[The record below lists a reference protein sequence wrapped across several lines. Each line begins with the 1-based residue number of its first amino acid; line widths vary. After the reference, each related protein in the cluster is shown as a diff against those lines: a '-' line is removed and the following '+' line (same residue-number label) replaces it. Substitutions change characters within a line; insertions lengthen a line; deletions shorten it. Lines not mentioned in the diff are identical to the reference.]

1 MLIDQFIAYIQ
12 AEKRFSPLT
21 VEAYQRD
28 VNQFV
33 DFLKDEFELNDLVQV
48 KTTMVKSYI
57 VKLKEEGLTNRSINR
72 KISTLRTFYKY
83 CLRENLMEKSPMT
96 GVKALKLPKTL
107 VKFVTETDI
116 NKVSFGDEADFP
128 TLRDHLLFEM
138 LYQTGMRQ
146 AELRG
151 LHDNDVDKMAM
162 QLKIHGKRNKDR
174 FVPLSREMIQLIV
187 QYQALRD
194 ATFTT
199 KADRLLLNDKGEEM
213 SPHYV
218 YNKVHHMLEGVTT
231 LKQKSPH
238 VLRHTFA
245 THLLDE
251 GASLVAIQ
259 KLLGHENLATTQ
271 IYAHN
276 TIEQL
281 KKIHKQKKGVIMKVM
296 INSVHFK
303 ADQKLEDFITQK
315 VEKLCAKHSE
325 VINAEVSLKLDNTD
339 TPENK
344 IADIR
349 LVLRG
354 DDLYASK
361 QSKTF
366 EESID
371 TSIDALKK
379 QLEKYKGK
387 NTK

>member
-1 MLIDQFIAYIQ
+1 M
-12 AEKRFSPLT
+12 
-21 VEAYQRD
+21 
-28 VNQFV
+28 
-33 DFLKDEFELNDLVQV
+33 
-48 KTTMVKSYI
+48 
-57 VKLKEEGLTNRSINR
+57 
-72 KISTLRTFYKY
+72 STLRTFYKY

-128 TLRDHLLFEM
+128 TCRDRLLFEM

-151 LHDNDVDKMAM
+151 LKDGDVDKTGMK
-162 QLKIHGKRNKDR
+162 LKIHGKDR
-174 FVPLSREMIQLIV
+174 FVPLSKEMIALIE

-194 ATFTT
+194 ATFTD
-199 KADRLLLNDKGEEM
+199 KAERLLLNDKGEEM
-213 SPHYV
+213 TPSFV

-259 KLLGHENLATTQ
+259 KLLGHEDLATTQ

-281 KKIHKQKKGVIMKVM
+281 KKIHKQAHPKG
-296 INSVHFK
+296 
-303 ADQKLEDFITQK
+303 
-315 VEKLCAKHSE
+315 
-325 VINAEVSLKLDNTD
+325 
-339 TPENK
+339 
-344 IADIR
+344 
-349 LVLRG
+349 
-354 DDLYASK
+354 
-361 QSKTF
+361 
-366 EESID
+366 
-371 TSIDALKK
+371 
-379 QLEKYKGK
+379 
-387 NTK
+387 

>member
-1 MLIDQFIAYIQ
+1 MLIDQFISYIE

-21 VEAYQRD
+21 VEAYQSD
-28 VNQFV
+28 MDQFAH
-33 DFLKDEFELNDLVQV
+33 FLKDEFGIDDLTQV
-48 KTTMVKSYI
+48 KTTMVKTYI
-57 VKLKEEGLTNRSINR
+57 VRLKEEGLVNRSINR
-72 KISTLRTFYKY
+72 KTSTLRTFYKY

-96 GVKALKLPKTL
+96 GIKALKQPKTL

-116 NKVSFGDEADFP
+116 NKVSFGEEADFS
-128 TLRDHLLFEM
+128 TQRDRLLFEL

-151 LHDNDVDKMAM
+151 LEDGDVDKMGM

-174 FVPLSREMIQLIV
+174 LVPLSREMIQLIV

-213 SPHYV
+213 SPSYV

-281 KKIHKQKKGVIMKVM
+281 KKIHKQAHPKG
-296 INSVHFK
+296 
-303 ADQKLEDFITQK
+303 
-315 VEKLCAKHSE
+315 
-325 VINAEVSLKLDNTD
+325 
-339 TPENK
+339 
-344 IADIR
+344 
-349 LVLRG
+349 
-354 DDLYASK
+354 
-361 QSKTF
+361 
-366 EESID
+366 
-371 TSIDALKK
+371 
-379 QLEKYKGK
+379 
-387 NTK
+387 

>member
-1 MLIDQFIAYIQ
+1 MLIDQFISYIE

-21 VEAYQRD
+21 VEAYQSDMDQFAQYLRD
-28 VNQFV
+28 R
-33 DFLKDEFELNDLVQV
+33 FEIEDLTQV
-48 KTTMVKSYI
+48 KTTTVKSYI
-57 VKLKEEGLTNRSINR
+57 VHLKEEGLVNRSINR
-72 KISTLRTFYKY
+72 KMSTLRTFYKY
-83 CLRENLMEKSPMT
+83 CLRENLIEKSPMT
-96 GVKALKLPKTL
+96 GIKALKQPKTL

-116 NKVSFGDEADFP
+116 NKVSFGEEAVFS
-128 TLRDHLLFEM
+128 TQRDHLLFEL

-151 LHDNDVDKMAM
+151 LEDGDVDKIDM

-174 FVPLSREMIQLIV
+174 LVPLSREMIQLIV

-213 SPHYV
+213 SPSYV

-281 KKIHKQKKGVIMKVM
+281 KKIHKQAHPKG
-296 INSVHFK
+296 
-303 ADQKLEDFITQK
+303 
-315 VEKLCAKHSE
+315 
-325 VINAEVSLKLDNTD
+325 
-339 TPENK
+339 
-344 IADIR
+344 
-349 LVLRG
+349 
-354 DDLYASK
+354 
-361 QSKTF
+361 
-366 EESID
+366 
-371 TSIDALKK
+371 
-379 QLEKYKGK
+379 
-387 NTK
+387 

>member
-1 MLIDQFIAYIQ
+1 MLIDQFISYIE

-21 VEAYQRD
+21 VEAYQSD
-28 VNQFV
+28 MDQFAH
-33 DFLKDEFELNDLVQV
+33 FLKDELGIDDLTQV

-57 VKLKEEGLTNRSINR
+57 VHLKEEGLVNRSINR
-72 KISTLRTFYKY
+72 KTSTLRTFYKY
-83 CLRENLMEKSPMT
+83 CLRENLIEKSPMT
-96 GVKALKLPKTL
+96 GIKALKQPKTL

-116 NKVSFGDEADFP
+116 NKVSFGEDAGFS
-128 TLRDHLLFEM
+128 TQRDHLLFEL

-151 LHDNDVDKMAM
+151 LEDGDVDKMGM

-213 SPHYV
+213 SPSYV

-281 KKIHKQKKGVIMKVM
+281 KKIHKQAHPKG
-296 INSVHFK
+296 
-303 ADQKLEDFITQK
+303 
-315 VEKLCAKHSE
+315 
-325 VINAEVSLKLDNTD
+325 
-339 TPENK
+339 
-344 IADIR
+344 
-349 LVLRG
+349 
-354 DDLYASK
+354 
-361 QSKTF
+361 
-366 EESID
+366 
-371 TSIDALKK
+371 
-379 QLEKYKGK
+379 
-387 NTK
+387 

>member
-1 MLIDQFIAYIQ
+1 MLIDQFISYIK

-21 VEAYQRD
+21 VEAYQSD
-28 VNQFV
+28 MDQFAH
-33 DFLKDEFELNDLVQV
+33 FLKDELGIDDLTQV

-57 VKLKEEGLTNRSINR
+57 VHLKEEGLVNRSINR
-72 KISTLRTFYKY
+72 KTSTLRTFYKY
-83 CLRENLMEKSPMT
+83 CLRENLIEKSPMT
-96 GVKALKLPKTL
+96 GIKALKQPKTL

-116 NKVSFGDEADFP
+116 NKVSFGEEADFS
-128 TLRDHLLFEM
+128 TSRDRLLFEM

-151 LHDNDVDKMAM
+151 LKDGDVDKMGM

-174 FVPLSREMIQLIV
+174 IVPLSREMIQLIV

-213 SPHYV
+213 SPSYV

-259 KLLGHENLATTQ
+259 KLLGHKNLATTQ

-281 KKIHKQKKGVIMKVM
+281 KKIHKQAHPKG
-296 INSVHFK
+296 
-303 ADQKLEDFITQK
+303 
-315 VEKLCAKHSE
+315 
-325 VINAEVSLKLDNTD
+325 
-339 TPENK
+339 
-344 IADIR
+344 
-349 LVLRG
+349 
-354 DDLYASK
+354 
-361 QSKTF
+361 
-366 EESID
+366 
-371 TSIDALKK
+371 
-379 QLEKYKGK
+379 
-387 NTK
+387 

>member
-1 MLIDQFIAYIQ
+1 MLIDQFIGYIR

-28 VNQFV
+28 MCQFA
-33 DFLKDEFELNDLVQV
+33 DYMKKEYGIEELTEV
-48 KTTMVKSYI
+48 KTTMVKSYL
-57 VKLKEEGLTNRSINR
+57 VHLKEEKLVNRSINR
-72 KISTLRTFYKY
+72 KLSTLRTFYKY
-83 CLRENLMEKSPMT
+83 CLRENLLEKSPMT
-96 GVKALKLPKTL
+96 GIKALKQPKAL

-128 TLRDHLLFEM
+128 TMRDRLLFEL

-151 LHDNDVDKMAM
+151 LRDVDVDKMGM

-174 FVPLSREMIQLIV
+174 FVPLSSQMIKLID
-187 QYQALRD
+187 QYQTMRD
-194 ATFTT
+194 ATFTA

-213 SPHYV
+213 SPSYV
-218 YNKVHHMLEGVTT
+218 YNKVHHLLEGVTT

-259 KLLGHENLATTQ
+259 KLLGHEDLATTQ

-281 KKIHKQKKGVIMKVM
+281 KKIHKQAHPKG
-296 INSVHFK
+296 
-303 ADQKLEDFITQK
+303 
-315 VEKLCAKHSE
+315 
-325 VINAEVSLKLDNTD
+325 
-339 TPENK
+339 
-344 IADIR
+344 
-349 LVLRG
+349 
-354 DDLYASK
+354 
-361 QSKTF
+361 
-366 EESID
+366 
-371 TSIDALKK
+371 
-379 QLEKYKGK
+379 
-387 NTK
+387 

>member
-1 MLIDQFIAYIQ
+1 MVANMLIDQFIGYIQ
-12 AEKRFSPLT
+12 AEKRFSVLT

-28 VNQFV
+28 MLQFA
-33 DFLKDEFELNDLVQV
+33 DFMRTEYDIEDLTQV
-48 KTTMVKSYI
+48 KTTQVKSFI
-57 VKLKEEGLTNRSINR
+57 VHLKSEGLENRSINR
-72 KISTLRTFYKY
+72 KMSTLRTFYKY

-96 GVKALKLPKTL
+96 GIKALKQPKSL

-116 NKVSFGDEADFP
+116 NKVSFGDKADFA
-128 TLRDHLLFEM
+128 TVRDHLLFEM

-151 LHDNDVDKMAM
+151 LKDGDVDKMSM
-162 QLKIHGKRNKDR
+162 QVKIHGKRNKDR
-174 FVPLSREMIQLIV
+174 LVPLSREMIQMIA

-194 ATFTT
+194 ATFTA

-213 SPHYV
+213 SPSYV

-281 KKIHKQKKGVIMKVM
+281 KKIHKQAHPKG
-296 INSVHFK
+296 
-303 ADQKLEDFITQK
+303 
-315 VEKLCAKHSE
+315 
-325 VINAEVSLKLDNTD
+325 
-339 TPENK
+339 
-344 IADIR
+344 
-349 LVLRG
+349 
-354 DDLYASK
+354 
-361 QSKTF
+361 
-366 EESID
+366 
-371 TSIDALKK
+371 
-379 QLEKYKGK
+379 
-387 NTK
+387 

>member
-1 MLIDQFIAYIQ
+1 MLVDKFIAYIQ

-21 VEAYQRD
+21 VEAYQHD
-28 VNQFV
+28 MEQFAAYLKK
-33 DFLKDEFELNDLVQV
+33 DFEIDDLIQV
-48 KTTMVKSYI
+48 RTTMVKSYI
-57 VKLKEEGLTNRSINR
+57 VKMKEDGLVNRSINR

-83 CLRENLMEKSPMT
+83 CLREGLIEKSPMT
-96 GVKALKLPKTL
+96 GIKALKLPKTL

-116 NKVSFGDEADFP
+116 NKVSFGDDADFP
-128 TLRDHLLFEM
+128 TCRDRLLFEL

-151 LHDNDVDKMAM
+151 LKDGDVDKMDM

-174 FVPLSREMIQLIV
+174 FVPLSSQMIKLIT

-194 ATFTT
+194 AAFEV

-213 SPHYV
+213 SPSYV

-259 KLLGHENLATTQ
+259 KLLGHQDLATTQ

-281 KKIHKQKKGVIMKVM
+281 KKIHKQAHPKG
-296 INSVHFK
+296 
-303 ADQKLEDFITQK
+303 
-315 VEKLCAKHSE
+315 
-325 VINAEVSLKLDNTD
+325 
-339 TPENK
+339 
-344 IADIR
+344 
-349 LVLRG
+349 
-354 DDLYASK
+354 
-361 QSKTF
+361 
-366 EESID
+366 
-371 TSIDALKK
+371 
-379 QLEKYKGK
+379 
-387 NTK
+387 

>member
-28 VNQFV
+28 MNQFAG
-33 DFLKDEFELNDLVQV
+33 FLKVEFEIDDLTQA

-57 VKLKEEGLTNRSINR
+57 VRLKEEGLVNRSINR
-72 KISTLRTFYKY
+72 KMSTLRTFYKY
-83 CLRENLMEKSPMT
+83 CLRENLIEKSPMT
-96 GVKALKLPKTL
+96 GIKALKLPKTL

-128 TLRDHLLFEM
+128 TCRDRLLFEM

-151 LHDNDVDKMAM
+151 LKDGDVDKMGM

-174 FVPLSREMIQLIV
+174 FVPLSSQMIKLIER
-187 QYQALRD
+187 YQVLRD
-194 ATFTT
+194 AAFTA

-213 SPHYV
+213 SPSYV
-218 YNKVHHMLEGVTT
+218 YNKVHRMLEGVTT

-259 KLLGHENLATTQ
+259 RLLGHEDLATTQ

-281 KKIHKQKKGVIMKVM
+281 KKIHKQAHPKG
-296 INSVHFK
+296 
-303 ADQKLEDFITQK
+303 
-315 VEKLCAKHSE
+315 
-325 VINAEVSLKLDNTD
+325 
-339 TPENK
+339 
-344 IADIR
+344 
-349 LVLRG
+349 
-354 DDLYASK
+354 
-361 QSKTF
+361 
-366 EESID
+366 
-371 TSIDALKK
+371 
-379 QLEKYKGK
+379 
-387 NTK
+387 

>member
-1 MLIDQFIAYIQ
+1 MLIDQFIGYIQ

-28 VNQFV
+28 MNQFA
-33 DFLKDEFELNDLVQV
+33 DYMKREYGIEDLTQV
-48 KTTMVKSYI
+48 KTTMVKSFI
-57 VKLKEEGLTNRSINR
+57 VYLKSERLVNRSINR
-72 KISTLRTFYKY
+72 KVSTLRTFYKY

-96 GVKALKLPKTL
+96 GIKALKQPKAL

-151 LHDNDVDKMAM
+151 LKDGDVDKMSM
-162 QLKIHGKRNKDR
+162 QVKIHGKRNKDR
-174 FVPLSREMIQLIV
+174 FVPLSREMIVLID
-187 QYQALRD
+187 QYKALRD

-199 KADRLLLNDKGEEM
+199 MADRLLLNDKGEEM
-213 SPHYV
+213 SPSYV
-218 YNKVHHMLEGVTT
+218 YNKVHHLLEGVTT

-281 KKIHKQKKGVIMKVM
+281 KKIHKQAHPKG
-296 INSVHFK
+296 
-303 ADQKLEDFITQK
+303 
-315 VEKLCAKHSE
+315 
-325 VINAEVSLKLDNTD
+325 
-339 TPENK
+339 
-344 IADIR
+344 
-349 LVLRG
+349 
-354 DDLYASK
+354 
-361 QSKTF
+361 
-366 EESID
+366 
-371 TSIDALKK
+371 
-379 QLEKYKGK
+379 
-387 NTK
+387 

>member
-1 MLIDQFIAYIQ
+1 MLIDQFISYIE

-21 VEAYQRD
+21 VEAYQSD
-28 VNQFV
+28 MDQFAH
-33 DFLKDEFELNDLVQV
+33 FLKDELGIDDLTQV

-57 VKLKEEGLTNRSINR
+57 VHLKEEGLVNRSINR
-72 KISTLRTFYKY
+72 KTSTLRTFYKY
-83 CLRENLMEKSPMT
+83 CLRENLIEKSPMM
-96 GVKALKLPKTL
+96 GIKALKQPKTL

-116 NKVSFGDEADFP
+116 NKVSFGEEAVFS
-128 TLRDHLLFEM
+128 TQRDHLLFEL

-151 LHDNDVDKMAM
+151 LEDGDVDKMGM

-174 FVPLSREMIQLIV
+174 LVPLSREMIQLIV

-194 ATFTT
+194 ATFTI

-213 SPHYV
+213 SPSYV

-281 KKIHKQKKGVIMKVM
+281 KKIHKQAHPKG
-296 INSVHFK
+296 
-303 ADQKLEDFITQK
+303 
-315 VEKLCAKHSE
+315 
-325 VINAEVSLKLDNTD
+325 
-339 TPENK
+339 
-344 IADIR
+344 
-349 LVLRG
+349 
-354 DDLYASK
+354 
-361 QSKTF
+361 
-366 EESID
+366 
-371 TSIDALKK
+371 
-379 QLEKYKGK
+379 
-387 NTK
+387 

>member
-1 MLIDQFIAYIQ
+1 MLIDQFIAYLQ
-12 AEKRFSPLT
+12 AEKRFSSLT

-28 VNQFV
+28 MEQFV
-33 DFLKDEFELNDLVQV
+33 DYLRVEYELEDLVKV
-48 KTTMVKSYI
+48 DKLMVKSYI
-57 VKLKEEGLTNRSINR
+57 VHLKEEGLVNRSINR

-83 CLRENLMEKSPMT
+83 CLRENLVEKSPMT
-96 GVKALKLPKTL
+96 GIKALKLPKTL

-116 NKVSFGDEADFP
+116 NKVSFGEDADFP
-128 TLRDHLLFEM
+128 TCRDRLLFEL

-151 LHDNDVDKMAM
+151 LKDGDFDKMDM

-174 FVPLSREMIQLIV
+174 IVPLSKEMIALIV

-194 ATFTT
+194 ATFTN
-199 KADRLLLNDKGEEM
+199 KAERLLLNDKGEEM
-213 SPHYV
+213 SPSFV

-259 KLLGHENLATTQ
+259 KLLGHEDLATTQ

-281 KKIHKQKKGVIMKVM
+281 KKIHKQAHPKG
-296 INSVHFK
+296 
-303 ADQKLEDFITQK
+303 
-315 VEKLCAKHSE
+315 
-325 VINAEVSLKLDNTD
+325 
-339 TPENK
+339 
-344 IADIR
+344 
-349 LVLRG
+349 
-354 DDLYASK
+354 
-361 QSKTF
+361 
-366 EESID
+366 
-371 TSIDALKK
+371 
-379 QLEKYKGK
+379 
-387 NTK
+387 

>member
-1 MLIDQFIAYIQ
+1 MLIDQFISYIE

-21 VEAYQRD
+21 VEAYQSD
-28 VNQFV
+28 MDQFAH
-33 DFLKDEFELNDLVQV
+33 FLKDELGIDDLTQV

-57 VKLKEEGLTNRSINR
+57 VHLKEEGLVNRSINR
-72 KISTLRTFYKY
+72 KTSTLRTFYKF

-96 GVKALKLPKTL
+96 GIKALKQPKTL

-116 NKVSFGDEADFP
+116 NKVSFGEEAVFS
-128 TLRDHLLFEM
+128 TQRDHLLFEL

-151 LHDNDVDKMAM
+151 LEDGDVDKIDM

-174 FVPLSREMIQLIV
+174 LVPLSREMIQLIV

-213 SPHYV
+213 SPSYV

-281 KKIHKQKKGVIMKVM
+281 KKIHKQAHPKG
-296 INSVHFK
+296 
-303 ADQKLEDFITQK
+303 
-315 VEKLCAKHSE
+315 
-325 VINAEVSLKLDNTD
+325 
-339 TPENK
+339 
-344 IADIR
+344 
-349 LVLRG
+349 
-354 DDLYASK
+354 
-361 QSKTF
+361 
-366 EESID
+366 
-371 TSIDALKK
+371 
-379 QLEKYKGK
+379 
-387 NTK
+387 